1 MLPTPSFCTANRK
14 AVTTSYYSNELA
26 QANANTIAREEKRQ
40 DCVQAYFVIWFYAYN
55 IDKITELRQ

>member
-26 QANANTIAREEKRQ
+26 QANANTMAREEKRQ
-40 DCVQAYFVIWFYAYN
+40 DCAQAYIFIGLYTYN